1 MQSVALTSA
10 QLQDLQQRLSA
21 LPNGRR
27 PRGLRHRQGT
37 VLSIALAIAPGEVHA
52 LVGPNGS
59 GKTTLARALMGA
71 EGYCPASG
79 IVRFADAHLLALPMH
94 ERARLGLAIAWQEP
108 VALEGFSVA
117 DYLGCGPVK
126 TDAARCL
133 KGLALDPAEY
143 LTRPLDRAL
152 SGGERR
158 RIELAAVPGLAPRLA
173 ILDEPAAGID
183 LASLPHIEAAI
194 LALRGGGAAALLITH
209 EEAMALKADS
219 GSQLCGARILC
230 QDTPAR
236 VVERYKRRLC
246 SRCDG
251 ATCP

>member
-59 GKTTLARALMGA
+59 GKTTLARALMCA

-94 ERARLGLAIAWQEP
+94 ERAPGWGWPSPGRSRWPWRGSAWR
-108 VALEGFSVA
+108 
-117 DYLGCGPVK
+117 
-126 TDAARCL
+126 T
-133 KGLALDPAEY
+133 
-143 LTRPLDRAL
+143 
-152 SGGERR
+152 
-158 RIELAAVPGLAPRLA
+158 IW
-173 ILDEPAAGID
+173 AAG
-183 LASLPHIEAAI
+183 
-194 LALRGGGAAALLITH
+194 R
-209 EEAMALKADS
+209 
-219 GSQLCGARILC
+219 
-230 QDTPAR
+230 
-236 VVERYKRRLC
+236 
-246 SRCDG
+246 
-251 ATCP
+251 